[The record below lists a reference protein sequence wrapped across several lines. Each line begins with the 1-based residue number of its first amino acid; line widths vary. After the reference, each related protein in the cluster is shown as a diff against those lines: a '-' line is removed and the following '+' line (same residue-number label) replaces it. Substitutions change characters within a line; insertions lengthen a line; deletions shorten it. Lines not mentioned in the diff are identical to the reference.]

1 MAVASASAPHMTS
14 LNFNNIET
22 LTGSNFKKWKEDV
35 EIVLG
40 LMDLDLALR
49 EEKPKSIT
57 AESTAD
63 EKMKFEKWERANR
76 MSMMIMKKAMAQSV
90 KGGIPKTDNARE
102 FLAAVGEKFKESTKA
117 ETGTFLTQI
126 TSMKYDGVGSV
137 REHILKMVD
146 LAHKLKDLEVP
157 MTDQFLVHMAL
168 NSLPSKYGQLK
179 VSYNTQKDKWGI
191 NGLISMCAQEKDR
204 LKKDKA
210 VDVNFV
216 QAEKRKRDSTFGST
230 IPAGKKKKKENFSSF
245 KSANPFKGSH
255 KIKLVNAE
263 IEKEKECYFCKET
276 GHLRKNCIGFKN
288 WLVTKGILKNKGD
301 KQ

>member
-1 MAVASASAPHMTS
+1 
-14 LNFNNIET
+14 
-22 LTGSNFKKWKEDV
+22 
-35 EIVLG
+35 
-40 LMDLDLALR
+40 
-49 EEKPKSIT
+49 
-57 AESTAD
+57 
-63 EKMKFEKWERANR
+63 
-76 MSMMIMKKAMAQSV
+76 
-90 KGGIPKTDNARE
+90 
-102 FLAAVGEKFKESTKA
+102 
-117 ETGTFLTQI
+117 
-126 TSMKYDGVGSV
+126 MKYDGVGSV

-146 LAHKLKDLEVP
+146 LAQKLKDLEVP

-168 NSLPSKYGQLK
+168 NSLPPKYGQLR

-191 NGLISMCAQEKDR
+191 DELISMCAQEEDR

-230 IPAGKKKKKENFSSF
+230 TPAGKKKKKEIFSSF
-245 KSANPFKGSH
+245 KNTNSTKGSH
-255 KIKLVNAE
+255 KIKTFNPE

-276 GHLRKNCIGFKN
+276 CHLRKNCIGFKN